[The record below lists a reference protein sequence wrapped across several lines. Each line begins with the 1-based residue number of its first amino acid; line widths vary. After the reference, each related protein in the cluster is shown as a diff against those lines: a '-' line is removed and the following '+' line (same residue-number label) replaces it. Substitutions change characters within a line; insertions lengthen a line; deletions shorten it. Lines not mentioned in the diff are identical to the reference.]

1 MDTFFIILN
10 VIVLLLLLGVLVWM
24 QKKHI
29 SFTKRVFAGLGFG
42 LIYGAVLQ
50 YAYGAGSEVITKSVD
65 WFNLA
70 GNGYVRLL
78 QMVVIPLIMVS
89 IISAIMNLKGRQNL
103 GKISVSIIAVLLI
116 TTAIAASVSIVTSLS
131 FDLKAIEIQGGEK
144 EQAQGLKMEER
155 LGTVQDMTIPQQV
168 LEFIPSNPFEDMTGA
183 RRTSTLAVVI
193 FSAFIGVAVLGLD
206 RKKPEQAQT
215 FRKVIDAV
223 YAVVMRIVTL
233 VLRLTPYGILALITK
248 VVATTNPDEIL
259 KLIKFVLA
267 SYVALLVM
275 FIIHLILLALFGYN
289 PVTYVKKVLP
299 TLVFAFTSRSSAAT
313 IPLNVETQTKKL
325 GVSDGIANLS
335 ATLGATIGQNGCAGI
350 YPAMLAVMIA
360 PTVGIDPTSW
370 DFILTLILVVTV
382 SSFGVAGVGG
392 GATFASLIVLSTM
405 NLPVA
410 LAGLLISVEPLIDMG
425 RTALNVND
433 SITAGLISGKVLK
446 ENDQDVF
453 NNHGMD
459 LDATAHS

>member
-1 MDTFFIILN
+1 MDTFLIILN
-10 VIVLLLLLGVLVWM
+10 VVVMLALLGILYWM

-29 SFTKRVFAGLGFG
+29 SFTKRVFAGLGLG
-42 LIYGAVLQ
+42 VVYGVILQ
-50 YAYGAGSEVITKSVD
+50 LVYTSGSDVVTKSVD
-65 WFNLA
+65 WFNLV
-70 GNGYVRLL
+70 GSGYVRLL

-89 IISAIMNLKGRQNL
+89 IISAIMNLKGKQNL
-103 GKISVSIIAVLLI
+103 GKMSVSIIAILLI
-116 TTAIAASVSIVTSLS
+116 TTAIAAGVSIVTSLS
-131 FDLKAIEIQGGEK
+131 FNLTSIEIEGGDREI
-144 EQAQGLKMEER
+144 AQGQKMEER
-155 LGTVQDMTIPQQV
+155 LVDVKDQTIPQQV
-168 LEFIPSNPFEDMTGA
+168 LEFIPSNPFADMTGE

-206 RKKPEQAQT
+206 RKKPQQAET
-215 FRKVIDAV
+215 FRGMVNAV

-248 VVATTNPDEIL
+248 VTATTNPDEIL
-259 KLIKFVLA
+259 KLIKFVIA
-267 SYVALLVM
+267 SYVALIVM
-275 FIIHLILLALFGYN
+275 FIIHLIIISLSGFN
-289 PVTYVKKVLP
+289 PITYVKKVLP
-299 TLVFAFTSRSSAAT
+299 TLVFAFTSRSSAAS

-335 ATLGATIGQNGCAGI
+335 ASFGATIGQNGCAGI

-360 PTVGIDPTSW
+360 PTVGIDPLSW
-370 DFILTLILVVTV
+370 DFIVTLILVVMI

-425 RTALNVND
+425 RTALNVNG
-433 SITAGLISGKVLK
+433 SMTSGLVTSKILK
-446 ENDQDVF
+446 ENDHDTF
-453 NNHGMD
+453 ND
-459 LDATAHS
+459 QSRELDSAVQA

>member
-1 MDTFFIILN
+1 MDTFFMILN
-10 VIVLLLLLGVLVWM
+10 VLVLLVLLGVLVWM
-24 QKKHI
+24 QKKRI

-42 LIYGAVLQ
+42 LIYGAILQ
-50 YAYGAGSEVITKSVD
+50 YAYGSGSEIIAKSVD

-89 IISAIMNLKGRQNL
+89 IISAIMNLKGKQNL
-103 GKISVSIIAVLLI
+103 GKISASIIAVLLI

-131 FDLKAIEIQGGEK
+131 FNLKAIEIQSGEK

-215 FRKVIDAV
+215 FRHVINAV
-223 YAVVMRIVTL
+223 YAVVMRIITL

-259 KLIKFVLA
+259 TLIKFVLA

-433 SITAGLISGKVLK
+433 SITTGLISGKLLK

-453 NNHGMD
+453 NDRGLD
-459 LDATAHS
+459 LDAAARS

>member
-1 MDTFFIILN
+1 MNTFLIILN
-10 VIVLLLLLGVLVWM
+10 VVVMLALLGVLYWM

-29 SFTKRVFAGLGFG
+29 SFTKRVFAGLGIG
-42 LIYGAVLQ
+42 VVYGVILQLIYTSD
-50 YAYGAGSEVITKSVD
+50 SEIITKSVD

-70 GNGYVRLL
+70 GSGYVRLL

-89 IISAIMNLKGRQNL
+89 IISAIMNLKGKQNL
-103 GKISVSIIAVLLI
+103 GKMSVSIIAILLI
-116 TTAIAASVSIVTSLS
+116 TTAIAAGVSIVTSLS
-131 FDLKAIEIQGGEK
+131 FNLTSIEIEGGDREL
-144 EQAQGLKMEER
+144 AQGQKMEER
-155 LGTVQDMTIPQQV
+155 LVDVKDQTIPQQV
-168 LEFIPSNPFEDMTGA
+168 LEFIPSNPFADMTGE

-206 RKKPEQAQT
+206 RKKPQQAET
-215 FRKVIDAV
+215 FRGMVNAV

-248 VVATTNPDEIL
+248 VTATTNADEIL
-259 KLIKFVLA
+259 KLIKFVIA

-275 FIIHLILLALFGYN
+275 FIIHLIIIALSGFN
-289 PVTYVKKVLP
+289 PLTYLKKVLP
-299 TLVFAFTSRSSAAT
+299 TLVFAFTSRSSAAA

-335 ATLGATIGQNGCAGI
+335 ASFGATIGQNGCAGI

-360 PTVGIDPTSW
+360 PTVGIDPLSW
-370 DFILTLILVVTV
+370 DFIITLILVVMI

-425 RTALNVND
+425 RTALNVNG
-433 SITAGLISGKVLK
+433 SMTSGLVTSKILK
-446 ENDQDVF
+446 ENDHDTF
-453 NNHGMD
+453 NDQSRD
-459 LDATAHS
+459 LDSAVQA

>member
-1 MDTFFIILN
+1 MSTFQIILN
-10 VIVLLLLLGVLVWM
+10 VAVMLVLLGVLIWM

-29 SFTKRVFAGLGFG
+29 SFTKRVFAGLGLGGVFG
-42 LIYGAVLQ
+42 VALQLIYPS
-50 YAYGAGSEVITKSVD
+50 GSDVIAKSVD
-65 WFNLA
+65 WFNLV
-70 GNGYVRLL
+70 GSGYVRLL

-89 IISAIMNLKGRQNL
+89 IISAIMNLKGKQNL
-103 GKISVSIIAVLLI
+103 GKMSFSIIAILLI

-131 FDLKAIEIQGGEK
+131 FDLKAIDIQGGEK
-144 EQAQGLKMEER
+144 EMAQGQKMEER
-155 LGTVQDMTIPQQV
+155 LVDVQDQTIPQQV
-168 LEFIPSNPFEDMTGA
+168 LEFIPSNPFADMTGA
-183 RRTSTLAVVI
+183 RRSSTLAVVI

-206 RKKPEQAQT
+206 RKKPEQAET
-215 FRKVIDAV
+215 FRSMVNAV

-248 VVATTNPDEIL
+248 VTATTNPDEIL
-259 KLIKFVLA
+259 KLLKFVIA
-267 SYVALLVM
+267 SYVALIVM
-275 FIIHLILLALFGYN
+275 FIIHLIIISLFGFN

-335 ATLGATIGQNGCAGI
+335 ATFGATIGQNGCAGI

-360 PTVGIDPTSW
+360 PTMNINPMSW
-370 DFILTLILVVTV
+370 DFILTLILVVV
-382 SSFGVAGVGG
+382 ISSFGVAGVGG

-433 SITAGLISGKVLK
+433 SMTAGLVSSKILK
-446 ENDQDVF
+446 ENDQNTYNDR
-453 NNHGMD
+453 GQD
-459 LDATAHS
+459 LDTAVQA

>member
-1 MDTFFIILN
+1 MTTFWVVLN
-10 VIVLLLLLGVLVWM
+10 VVVMLVLVGFLLWL

-29 SFTKRVFAGLGFG
+29 SFTKRVFAGLGLGIVFG
-42 LIYGAVLQ
+42 VILQ
-50 YAYGAGSEVITKSVD
+50 LVSKPDSDVVTKSTD
-65 WFNLA
+65 WFNLI
-70 GNGYVRLL
+70 GYGYVGLL
-78 QMVVIPLIMVS
+78 QMIVVPLIMVS

-103 GKISVSIIAVLLI
+103 GKISASIIAVLLI

-131 FDLKAIEIQGGEK
+131 FNLKAIEIQSGDK
-144 EQAQGLKMEER
+144 EQQQGAKLEER
-155 LGTVQDMTIPQQV
+155 LGDVKDQTIPQQI
-168 LEFIPSNPFEDMTGA
+168 LEFIPTNPFADMTGA
-183 RRTSTLAVVI
+183 RRSSTLAVVI
-193 FSAFIGVAVLGLD
+193 FSAFIGIAVLGLD
-206 RKKPEQAQT
+206 KKKPEQADT
-215 FRKVIDAV
+215 FRKMIDAV

-233 VLRLTPYGILALITK
+233 VLRLTPYGILALMAKTI
-248 VVATTNPDEIL
+248 ATTNADSIV
-259 KLIKFVLA
+259 KLIKFVGA
-267 SYVALLVM
+267 SYVALIVM

-289 PVTYVKKVLP
+289 PAKYVRKVLP

-325 GVSDGIANLS
+325 GVPTGIANLA
-335 ATLGATIGQNGCAGI
+335 ATFGATIGQNGCAGI

-360 PTVGIDPTSW
+360 PTVGIDPFSW
-370 DFILTLILVVTV
+370 DFILTLILVVTI

-433 SITAGLISGKVLK
+433 SITAGVITGKILG
-446 ENDQDVF
+446 ENDKEVF
-453 NNHGMD
+453 NKDVD
-459 LDATAHS
+459 LDVATA